1 MTEITKYVA
10 DDGTEF
16 DDEWDCQHYEWE
28 QGTKDSKYVLLNF
41 KYEKLSNSEAS
52 SYDDC
57 AFIFI
62 PTAESAWDLLNN
74 WDTDLINLDC
84 PHFLPYR
91 ASDTVH
97 TGLWAWDEDKER
109 WFHLGEKLS
118 ELTKMAERAMSVING
133 GV

>member
-1 MTEITKYVA
+1 MTEIILYVA
-10 DDGTEF
+10 DDGTQFE
-16 DDEWDCQHYEWE
+16 DEWDCRQYEWE
-28 QGTKDSKYVLLNF
+28 QDTKDCKYALLDYRYN
-41 KYEKLSNSEAS
+41 KLSNSEAS

-84 PHFLPYR
+84 PRFLPYR
-91 ASDTVH
+91 ASDTVQ

-109 WFHLGEKLS
+109 WFHLGEKIS